1 MPKKAGSLPGQLRK
15 KEIVDLL
22 DQQGSVT
29 IDELCKKFNV
39 TYTTIRSDLAYLE
52 KCGLLER
59 TYGGATRCSDT
70 HTIEDPGVYRRELHH
85 IEEKEAIAREA
96 VKYIQEGD
104 VIGLDIGSTTFQL
117 AKCLTKFNHLTVVTC
132 DLRIVSFLEYNTKV
146 NVIVAGGSVDRH
158 YHCTSGQPTRDML
171 SMLNVKKLFLSSNG
185 VSVQQGISTT
195 SLEMAGTK
203 ALMMRSAEEVFLLC
217 DSSKLESKAV
227 FSFAS
232 LTNIDMLITDTG
244 ASTAFLQQAEGI
256 GLKTTTVKVQ
266 KKHEA
271 HDEMLPGFEEKFE
284 V

>member
-15 KEIVDLL
+15 KEIVDLI

-39 TYTTIRSDLAYLE
+39 TYTTIRSDLAHLE

-59 TYGGATRCSDT
+59 TYGGAMSCSDDT
-70 HTIEDPGVYRRELHH
+70 RTPEDPGVYRRELHNVK
-85 IEEKEAIAREA
+85 EKEAIAREA

-104 VIGLDIGSTTFQL
+104 VIGLDIGTTTFQL
-117 AKCLTKFNHLTVVTC
+117 AKYLTQFNNLTVVTC

-171 SMLNVKKLFLSSNG
+171 SMLNVQKLFLSSNG
-185 VSVQQGISTT
+185 VSVHQGVSTT

-203 ALMMRSAEEVFLLC
+203 SLMMRSSEKVYLLC
-217 DSSKLESKAV
+217 DSSKLERKAV
-227 FSFAS
+227 FSFAPLPS
-232 LTNIDMLITDTG
+232 IDALITDDG
-244 ASTAFLQQAEGI
+244 ASASFLQQAESI
-256 GLKTTTVKVQ
+256 GLKTVIVKANQ
-266 KKHEA
+266 
-271 HDEMLPGFEEKFE
+271 G
-284 V
+284 